1 MQLHLLYGLADL
13 APPSGDL
20 YAFDG
25 VDRHW
30 MKSVLTK
37 SVGARSKKEAL
48 AALRKDMKETA
59 PALMEEASNMFDRF
73 WSYHAGVHDL
83 LFEEDSWKALQYIDS
98 TIALRVLRQLLEQGI
113 ICIPIHDSFI
123 VQRRYQDHL
132 EKAMV
137 SAFQSLFP
145 RLTPILK

>member
-1 MQLHLLYGLADL
+1 MPQY
-13 APPSGDL
+13 PPKI
-20 YAFDG
+20 G

-59 PALMEEASNMFDRF
+59 PTLMEEASNMFDRF
-73 WSYHAGVHDL
+73 WSHHASVHDL
-83 LFEEDSWKALQYIDS
+83 LFKRDSWKALQYLDS
-98 TIALRVLRQLLEQGI
+98 TIALRVLRKLLDHGI

-123 VQRRYQDHL
+123 VQVQFGDQIEHAM
-132 EKAMV
+132 KASFKSV
-137 SAFQSLFP
+137 FP
-145 RLTPILK
+145 NLNPILK